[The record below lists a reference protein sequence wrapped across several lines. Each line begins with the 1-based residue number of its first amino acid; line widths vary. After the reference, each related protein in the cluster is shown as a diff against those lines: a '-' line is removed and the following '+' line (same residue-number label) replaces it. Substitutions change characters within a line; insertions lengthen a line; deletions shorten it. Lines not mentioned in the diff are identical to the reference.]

1 MPTSKDHELR
11 NVTGTCC
18 DEIKAGRIEG
28 YSRPNLKSTSGGR
41 TMLGKAE
48 HSFFSVQE
56 STEEKQNLACLGY
69 NTANPFPKEKTEYG
83 NSDFQIVDHYLIFFS
98 IFQKIQH
105 SAGCMGTQQGLHA
118 GLLIK
123 KL

>member
-48 HSFFSVQE
+48 HSFQCKKVQRK
-56 STEEKQNLACLGY
+56 S
-69 NTANPFPKEKTEYG
+69 
-83 NSDFQIVDHYLIFFS
+83 
-98 IFQKIQH
+98 KIWH
-105 SAGCMGTQQGLHA
+105 VWATTQQIHFPRKRQSMEIA
-118 GLLIK
+118 IFK
-123 KL
+123 